1 MENGWHFPQDPL
13 KLLSNHLK
21 WFNSKMKF
29 IKKKTVRKTENFQ
42 RHLI

>member
-21 WFNSKMKF
+21 QFKVDEVYQEKNC
-29 IKKKTVRKTENFQ
+29 KKN
-42 RHLI
+42 

>member
-21 WFNSKMKF
+21 QFKQQDEVYQE
-29 IKKKTVRKTENFQ
+29 KTVRKTENFQ